1 MKEYNLTHDEISKFT
16 ESLEAIYQI
25 FIRIVSL
32 PTDIKKL
39 LELKKLVSDMQE
51 LYLHQKI

>member
-16 ESLEAIYQI
+16 GKSRSYISN

-39 LELKKLVSDMQE
+39 LN
-51 LYLHQKI
+51 